1 MYPYMLQRKLL
12 VLVDGFPYSH
22 KVATLECNS
31 LYILLC
37 FVCYYYGMISTRS
50 ALLIVFTCLDESN
63 LLGVAFYTKLLDP
76 R

>member
-22 KVATLECNS
+22 KVATLGT
-31 LYILLC
+31 
-37 FVCYYYGMISTRS
+37 YYFKV
-50 ALLIVFTCLDESN
+50 LIIFFSKWKNFSCLDESN